1 MRNEVNHRL
10 YLDLVEEVRATSQL
24 KLVAY
29 QQRTR
34 KYFNGKVRARPLK
47 VGDLVLRKMMPN
59 MRTPGYGAFEA
70 NWEGPYV
77 IKSILWEGTYHLEDL
92 DGKLIPRAWNVEHL
106 KKYYQ

>member
-1 MRNEVNHRL
+1 MNHRL
-10 YLDLVEEVRATSQL
+10 YLDFIEEVRENARL

-34 KYFNGKVRARPLK
+34 KYFDKKVRARPLK

-59 MRTPGYGAFEA
+59 MKIPGHGAFGA
-70 NWEGPYV
+70 KWEGPYL
-77 IKSILWEGTYHLEDL
+77 IKTVLWAGTYHLADL
-92 DGKLIPRAWNVEHL
+92 DGNLILRAWNAQHL